1 MMCGF
6 FVIMTIF
13 FKFHIGLV
21 VGNSTTIEH
30 LEAKRNSTAAAL
42 DQYDVGCKFNWIQ
55 VFGVNKCLWF
65 FPLVLEEGRP
75 CGDGVVFPGKNTGF
89 KHGQENLL
97 EMG

>member
-1 MMCGF
+1 
-6 FVIMTIF
+6 
-13 FKFHIGLV
+13 
-21 VGNSTTIEH
+21 
-30 LEAKRNSTAAAL
+30 
-42 DQYDVGCKFNWIQ
+42 